1 MKNEFETTF
10 NKNTIFIFNVK
21 QNTVSD
27 MSNCVEKKNIDW

>member
-10 NKNTIFIFNVK
+10 NKNTIFILNVK

-27 MSNCVEKKNIDW
+27 ISNYVEKKI